1 MCALFHILAE
11 PLASDNLWSAFV
23 FLAALVILTSL
34 RAMGGHITEWRRRG
48 RRRVVK

>member
-23 FLAALVILTSL
+23 FLAALAILTSL
-34 RAMGGHITEWRRRG
+34 RAVGGHIAG
-48 RRRVVK
+48 RRRRERRSVVK